1 MISLKIDIRGMEA
14 VQNELQR
21 ISNELQRGQAVA
33 AALNRTAERAKAEVD
48 RAVTE
53 RYAIKADQVRNS
65 VYLRSARASQGRF
78 EAVID
83 IFGSPTKKGRSMN
96 VVRFIAAV
104 QVAGKAFKTRGGRT
118 NKAALAALKTQ
129 LGFQF
134 LRAGG
139 LKKID
144 GVFLGNKG
152 RTVFRRVGK
161 GRLPIEPVQVIG
173 VAQMFRQRDISARV
187 MAKIDADLPVQMRR
201 AVEMILARS
210 T

>member
-14 VQNELQR
+14 VQKELQR

-33 AALNRTAERAKAEVD
+33 AALNRTAERAKAEVN

-53 RYAIKADQVRNS
+53 RYAIKADEVRNS

-96 VVRFIAAV
+96 VVRFLAAV
-104 QVAGKAFKTRGGRT
+104 QAAGKAFKARGVRT

-134 LRAGG
+134 LRSGG